1 MPDVDA
7 TGAQGVR
14 WDLSDLFAGP
24 DDPCWGGELEGALA
38 DAAAFEGRYR
48 GTINVPGGP
57 PPEHLREALVAYEAV
72 HTRSALAQSF
82 ARLLYAAD
90 ASSAVHRELVA
101 RTDQFATELR
111 NRLLFFDLE
120 WLELPEA
127 DAERVMADRAL
138 ANYCEY
144 LRRERLMRPHKL
156 SEPEEKVANE
166 KDLTGRRAWTK
177 LFQEITS
184 ALSFSLPTED
194 GGTRPATLA
203 ELMSRMYHPRR
214 DVRQAAHDTLYAE
227 MAKHSHVLTFTYDT
241 LVQDHLTMDRLRRF
255 PDPMFER
262 HLANNVPPEA
272 VVEMMDV
279 VEEHYGLAHR
289 YFEAKAGL
297 LGLDKLQIWDQ
308 YAPIGEATAPRPYD
322 DARSVV
328 LEALGGFEPRFRD
341 LAAEFFEKSWIDAEV
356 RPGKRGGAFCSYPV
370 PNTHPYVLMSYTGN
384 RRDVMTLAHE
394 LGHGIHGQLAR
405 GQTVVNYHPPL
416 PLAET
421 ASVFAEMLVFD
432 HVLEREDDPTARL
445 ALTAGMV
452 ENVFAT
458 VFRQNVLTRFEQRIY
473 AARGEGRLTTEKVAD
488 LWWQANAPYYGD
500 ALQMSDGYRLG
511 WSYIPHFINTRFY
524 CYAYT
529 FGELLVLALYSLY
542 RERGRSFV
550 PDYLRLLE
558 LGGSVPPA
566 DALAELGVD
575 VRDRGFWRKGF
586 VEVSRLIDAVVTNT

>member
-1 MPDVDA
+1 MTVIDA

-24 DDPCWGGELEGALA
+24 DDPAWAGELEGALA
-38 DAAAFEGRYR
+38 DAAAFESRYR
-48 GTINVPGGP
+48 GTIDVPGGP

-90 ASSAVHRELVA
+90 SSSPVHRELVA

-120 WLELPEA
+120 WLEVAEA
-127 DAERVMADRAL
+127 DAERVMADPAL
-138 ANYCEY
+138 ANYREY

-184 ALSFSLPTED
+184 ALSFSLPTGD
-194 GGTRPATLA
+194 GEARTATLA

-227 MAKHSHVLTFTYDT
+227 MARHSHILTFTYDT

-272 VVEMMDV
+272 VAGMMDV

-289 YFEAKAGL
+289 YFGAKARL

-308 YAPIGEATAPRPYD
+308 YAPIGEATASRPYA
-322 DARSVV
+322 DARSIV

-341 LAAEFFEKSWIDAEV
+341 FAAEFFERSWIDAEV

-370 PNTHPYVLMSYTGN
+370 PNTHPYVLMNYTGN

-432 HVLEREDDPTARL
+432 HVLERETDPTARL

-458 VFRQNVLTRFEQRIY
+458 VFRQNVLTRFEQRVY
-473 AARGEGRLTTEKVAD
+473 AARGEGRLTTEKVAE
-488 LWWQANAPYYGD
+488 LWWQANAPYYGE
-500 ALQMSDGYRLG
+500 ALQMSEGYRLG
-511 WSYIPHFINTRFY
+511 WSYIPHFVNTRFY

-558 LGGSVPPA
+558 RGGSVAPA

-575 VRDRGFWRKGF
+575 VRDREFWRKGF
-586 VEVSRLIDAVVTNT
+586 VEVARLIDAVVTNS

>member
-1 MPDVDA
+1 MPDPA
-7 TGAQGVR
+7 GAQGVR

-24 DDPCWGGELEGALA
+24 DDPRWAAELDGALA
-38 DAAAFEGRYR
+38 DAAAFERRYR
-48 GTINVPGGP
+48 GTIDVPGGP
-57 PPEHLREALVAYEAV
+57 SPEHLREALVAYEAV

-90 ASSAVHRELVA
+90 SSSTAHREMVA

-111 NRLLFFDLE
+111 NRTLFFDLE
-120 WLELPEA
+120 WLELSDA
-127 DAERVMADRAL
+127 DAERVMADPAL
-138 ANYCEY
+138 ATYGEY

-177 LFQEITS
+177 LFQEVTS
-184 ALSFSLPTED
+184 GLSFPLPTDD
-194 GGTRPATLA
+194 GGTRPVTLA
-203 ELMSRMYHPRR
+203 EIMARMYDPRR
-214 DVRQAAHDTLYAE
+214 EVRQAAHDTLYGE
-227 MAKHSHVLTFTYDT
+227 LTRHSHVLTFTYDT
-241 LVQDHLTMDRLRRF
+241 LVQDHLTMDRLRRY

-272 VVEMMDV
+272 VAGMMDV

-289 YFEAKAGL
+289 YFQAKARL
-297 LGLDKLQIWDQ
+297 LGLERLQIWDQ
-308 YAPIGEATAPRPYD
+308 YAPIGDAAESRPYE
-322 DARSVV
+322 DARALV
-328 LEALGGFEPRFRD
+328 LEALGGFEPRFRE
-341 LAAEFFEKSWIDAEV
+341 LAGEFFERSWIDAEV

-370 PNTHPYVLMSYTGN
+370 PSTHPYVLMNYTGN

-432 HVLEREDDPTARL
+432 RVLERETDPKARL

-458 VFRQNVLTRFEQRIY
+458 VFRQNVLTRFEQRVY
-473 AARGEGRLTTEKVAD
+473 AARADGRLTTEKIAD

-500 ALQMSDGYRLG
+500 ALQMSEGYRLG

-529 FGELLVLALYSLY
+529 FGELLVLALYALY
-542 RERGRSFV
+542 RERGAGFV

-558 LGGSVPPA
+558 LGGSVAPA
-566 DALAELGVD
+566 DALASLGVD
-575 VRDRGFWRKGF
+575 VRDRAFWRKGF
-586 VEVSRLIDAVVTNT
+586 VEVGRLIDAVVENC